1 MNLDFSE
8 TKVLV
13 VGDLMLDRYIIGESN
28 RMSPEAPVPVVIP
41 VKKYSV
47 AGGAGNVALNLAAMN
62 ANTTC
67 NGVVGND
74 KWGKELINLL
84 ENDLDT
90 ANIIMSE
97 SFPTTLKKRTY
108 LEGKQLL
115 RVDEEKKLDSSHD
128 IEINNAIS
136 NILQKFDIVIL
147 SDYNKGV
154 LNSTTIN
161 NILNL
166 ANEYKIPVIVD
177 PKKNNFSYY
186 KGANILT
193 PNLNELKK
201 ASDIIIQDNKSIIK
215 SCQDLI
221 KNNNFEY
228 IIVTKGENGITIIG
242 KDLVKNIEAHHV
254 RNPDVT
260 GAGDTV
266 VSVLALLYSNTKDI
280 ELSAHIANI
289 AAASTVS
296 KAGTACC
303 SLSEIELSIQNNK
316 LEF

>member
-1 MNLDFSE
+1 
-8 TKVLV
+8 
-13 VGDLMLDRYIIGESN
+13 
-28 RMSPEAPVPVVIP
+28 
-41 VKKYSV
+41 
-47 AGGAGNVALNLAAMN
+47 
-62 ANTTC
+62 TTC
-67 NGVVGND
+67 IGVVGND